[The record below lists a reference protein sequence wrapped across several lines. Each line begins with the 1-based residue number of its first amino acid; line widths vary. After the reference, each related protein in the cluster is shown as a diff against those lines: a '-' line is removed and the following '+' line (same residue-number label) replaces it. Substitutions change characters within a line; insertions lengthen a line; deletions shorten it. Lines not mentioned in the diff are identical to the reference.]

1 MRGDG
6 LPRRARQ
13 GPFVSGPAD
22 ERAEVTVLFPHPTA
36 LTPTARVRAPQV
48 RATQGHATQI
58 CAARGCVHL
67 YSRLHIDLQRVACA
81 LCRS

>member
-1 MRGDG
+1 M
-6 LPRRARQ
+6 
-13 GPFVSGPAD
+13 
-22 ERAEVTVLFPHPTA
+22 LFPHPTA